1 MARVAHMISE
11 QDLHAYVDERLAPAR
26 RRAVET
32 YLAQKSEARAIV
44 ENYRDQNRAMRALAV
59 SSEPLPDPIRHLCLA
74 LSRCITQLSP
84 DEWNKQPV
92 KKVSVSPRR

>member
-32 YLAQKSEARAIV
+32 HLAQNDEARAIV
-44 ENYRDQNRAMRALAV
+44 ESYRAQNKAMRILAGPTD
-59 SSEPLPDPIRHLCLA
+59 PLPEAIRHLCLA
-74 LSRCITQLSP
+74 LTLRITQLSP
-84 DEWNKQPV
+84 DEWNKPST